1 LGYGVNSTVR
11 RLTVDINE
19 QIVRSWLE
27 IQGYLVKSRLR
38 YKVTR
43 GKYSGWSDIDLIAY
57 RLHDG
62 KRVAVDI
69 TAWMTE
75 YISLSYVTDKKS
87 GSYYRLFKSSLP
99 EARSAI
105 RQEFGVQDDNQY
117 EIWLVLSFL
126 APKQREKVRAE
137 CLKHVNRVIEFT
149 EIMRDLVEYVK
160 KNPNPT
166 QETEALQTIRALVLC
181 EIL

>member
-1 LGYGVNSTVR
+1 M
-11 RLTVDINE
+11 DINE

-27 IQGYLVKSRLR
+27 IQGFLVKSRLR
-38 YKVTR
+38 YKVTS
-43 GKYSGWSDIDLIAY
+43 GKYTGWSDIDLIAH

-75 YISLSYVTDKKS
+75 YISLSYVTNPDS
-87 GSYYRLFKSSLP
+87 NSYYRLFKSSFP
-99 EARSAI
+99 AARSAI
-105 RQEFGVQDDNQY
+105 RQELGVHNDNQY
-117 EIWLVLSFL
+117 DIWLVISYL
-126 APKQREKVRAE
+126 APTQREQVESE
-137 CLKHVNRVIEFT
+137 CLKHVDRVIEFVQ
-149 EIMRDLVEYVK
+149 IMKDLVDYIK
-160 KNPNPT
+160 NNPNPT

>member
-1 LGYGVNSTVR
+1 MDT
-11 RLTVDINE
+11 NE

-27 IQGYLVKSRLR
+27 IKGYLVKSRLK
-38 YKVTR
+38 YKVAR

-57 RLHDG
+57 RQHDG

-69 TAWMTE
+69 SAWMTE
-75 YISLSYVTDKKS
+75 SISLSYVTNKESDLFYS
-87 GSYYRLFKSSLP
+87 LFKSSSP

-105 RQEFGVQDDNQY
+105 RQEFGVHDDKQY

-126 APKQREKVRAE
+126 APTQREKVRAE
-137 CLKHVNRVIEFT
+137 CLKHVDRVIEFPG
-149 EIMRDLVEYVK
+149 IMRDLVEYVK
-160 KNPNPT
+160 NNPNPT

>member
-1 LGYGVNSTVR
+1 M
-11 RLTVDINE
+11 DINE

-27 IQGYLVKSRLR
+27 IQGFLVKSRLR

-43 GKYSGWSDIDLIAY
+43 EKGTGWSDIDLIAN

-62 KRVAVDI
+62 KKVAVDI

-75 YISLSYVTDKKS
+75 YISLAYVTDPGS
-87 GSYYRLFKSSLP
+87 VSYYRLFKSSFP
-99 EARSAI
+99 EARSAL
-105 RQEFGVQDDNQY
+105 RQEFGVHYDNQY
-117 EIWLVLSFL
+117 EIWLVVSFV
-126 APKQREKVRAE
+126 APRQREQVKAE
-137 CLKHVNRVIEFT
+137 CLNHVDRVIEFT
-149 EIMRDLVEYVK
+149 EIMKDLVGHIRS
-160 KNPNPT
+160 NPNPT